1 MSNKFDNQDNLED
14 ESDLE
19 DEDEDE
25 DESDLEDEI
34 DLEPEPEPEDK
45 YKYQRI
51 SHLNIENCNNDEDI
65 LEAFKNFLDK
75 KINNII
81 DHLNNQNMYKDEII
95 IDGVKGIKLF
105 NDITLFESKPRNILF
120 LYDEHMLNN
129 TKNKPLYYAIFD
141 LYNSIFIKL
150 KLFDN
155 KIKYSR
161 ELINYTNKRLYPK
174 LTNDLFKRSLISINE
189 LLYYISVNNN
199 ECFDI
204 FIEENS
210 LNLNNYSY
218 STSFLYIVDKIFLNC
233 GDKILSSTEKN
244 KIINDD
250 YIKYIEKS
258 KSPENRICDF
268 NIRYHRADIRNNYFN
283 FKYYKLENELDND
296 ININSDKFPP
306 VISAYID
313 YLFQYIDIE
322 KTKFFIIHLQN
333 YKHKNNYYELIDF
346 YKLTKELIIKQY
358 KKSIFINIDIEKLK
372 EIIYYTEIVIGK
384 IFSRDLSLGFTKLKI
399 NDVFNFRLL
408 SVTMNLYSIFRMFID
423 DWHVE
428 SSKKSKVNL
437 STSCNNLEYPKNI
450 IYFAGGAHINWII
463 HFINRC
469 QYDSMYKFLSLN
481 KFSRNDNNFIKLGD
495 SAYIV
500 LKRFFYGISLN
511 FKDKQITDLYEDK
524 VINIISIK
532 FNNIVDIIIYLKYI
546 NEKLNNN
553 DHSYNLDFL
562 NEKSKLLT
570 YIRYIQDFIDNFKY
584 NHKLT
589 EEFKIYYKYIRL
601 YCELIIRNINNIIII
616 TNLEKEINGISY
628 QDLLYLYNKNEDL
641 KIYINDGKTK
651 DVDVDEDEDED
662 EDEADKISQLIT
674 PQDFISN
681 LTDDFIINHLLINDD
696 IIKLGISNISELKFY
711 LNTLYNNIK
720 DRYKFGEKQELNY
733 TLNTIESIFEILKTI
748 SDNIIN
754 LSSNMIRNII
764 YLSYLKKF
772 NIFINNLILIL
783 CFYINNEY
791 HLCIKPETEITE
803 DDIYYCFINGNDC
816 SLIK

>member
-1 MSNKFDNQDNLED
+1 
-14 ESDLE
+14 
-19 DEDEDE
+19 
-25 DESDLEDEI
+25 
-34 DLEPEPEPEDK
+34 
-45 YKYQRI
+45 
-51 SHLNIENCNNDEDI
+51 
-65 LEAFKNFLDK
+65 
-75 KINNII
+75 
-81 DHLNNQNMYKDEII
+81 
-95 IDGVKGIKLF
+95 
-105 NDITLFESKPRNILF
+105 
-120 LYDEHMLNN
+120 
-129 TKNKPLYYAIFD
+129 
-141 LYNSIFIKL
+141 
-150 KLFDN
+150 
-155 KIKYSR
+155 
-161 ELINYTNKRLYPK
+161 
-174 LTNDLFKRSLISINE
+174 
-189 LLYYISVNNN
+189 
-199 ECFDI
+199 
-204 FIEENS
+204 
-210 LNLNNYSY
+210 
-218 STSFLYIVDKIFLNC
+218 
-233 GDKILSSTEKN
+233 
-244 KIINDD
+244 
-250 YIKYIEKS
+250 
-258 KSPENRICDF
+258 
-268 NIRYHRADIRNNYFN
+268 
-283 FKYYKLENELDND
+283 
-296 ININSDKFPP
+296 
-306 VISAYID
+306 
-313 YLFQYIDIE
+313 
-322 KTKFFIIHLQN
+322 
-333 YKHKNNYYELIDF
+333 
-346 YKLTKELIIKQY
+346 
-358 KKSIFINIDIEKLK
+358 
-372 EIIYYTEIVIGK
+372 
-384 IFSRDLSLGFTKLKI
+384 
-399 NDVFNFRLL
+399 
-408 SVTMNLYSIFRMFID
+408 
-423 DWHVE
+423 
-428 SSKKSKVNL
+428 
-437 STSCNNLEYPKNI
+437 
-450 IYFAGGAHINWII
+450 
-463 HFINRC
+463 
-469 QYDSMYKFLSLN
+469 MYKFLSLN